1 MMSDVIVILVA
12 CLGIFGVYVLLL
24 CKDYNDKEINK

>member
-1 MMSDVIVILVA
+1 MSDVLVISVSL
-12 CLGIFGVYVLLL
+12 LGIFGVYVLLV